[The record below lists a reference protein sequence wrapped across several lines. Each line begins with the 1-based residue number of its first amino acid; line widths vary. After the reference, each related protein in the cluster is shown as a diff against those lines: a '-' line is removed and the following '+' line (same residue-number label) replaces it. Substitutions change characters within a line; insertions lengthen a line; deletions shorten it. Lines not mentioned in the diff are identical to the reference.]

1 MIYKCEKCLKEF
13 NRKCN
18 YDYHIRR
25 IRPCIN
31 KPIVI
36 SDIIDH
42 NILTNNVAQNQN
54 NVAQNQ
60 NNVAQNQNNVAQNQ
74 NNVAQTDNKL
84 NIKYDGIT
92 DLNNSK
98 EKYFKCNICN
108 IIYKHTQSLTN
119 HKKIKHPNYNFEINK
134 KLKEN
139 EEIIQLRDIFLKES
153 LDHKQKIEKLIKDME
168 EKNKQIENITKISKS
183 KTINNNT
190 TNNNGIINNINIVQF
205 GREDI
210 SSLTREEIKKIL
222 YERGVDGLLASL
234 EIIHFNDRLPQYK
247 NLRLTNLNSKYIDV
261 HNGKTWIKD
270 DKEKIINETLE
281 NHTYNLQQLCEDN
294 NNSKKIKN
302 SIKNLIDDYSNFNN
316 LMTEEKNTPNNK
328 KLMKK
333 INTKKDEVRLFMY
346 NKTKSV
352 ENLNNLTDV
361 LDV

>member
-1 MIYKCEKCLKEF
+1 MIFECKRCHKFFSKKYNYEIHLQRKIPCKE
-13 NRKCN
+13 NILN
-18 YDYHIRR
+18 NLHHD
-25 IRPCIN
+25 
-31 KPIVI
+31 
-36 SDIIDH
+36 DIIINDQKLEEVRILSETVKNTNLS
-42 NILTNNVAQNQN
+42 NIILSETVLENKIDIDFINS
-54 NVAQNQ
+54 
-60 NNVAQNQNNVAQNQ
+60 
-74 NNVAQTDNKL
+74 KL
-84 NIKYDGIT
+84 NGY
-92 DLNNSK
+92 
-98 EKYFKCNICN
+98 KCNICN

-153 LDHKQKIEKLIKDME
+153 FDHKQKIEKLIKDME
-168 EKNKQIENITKISKS
+168 EKNKQIENITKTSKS

-316 LMTEEKNTPNNK
+316 IMTEEKNTPNNK

-333 INTKKDEVRLFMY
+333 INTKKDEVKLFMY